1 VTSRLQE
8 AGPPAGLQPA
18 SAGWLRPLRW
28 LGAAVETARPRQ
40 WPKNL
45 LVFAAPLA
53 AASLGRDHDLGYSF
67 AAAAAFV
74 AASSAVYYVN
84 DVIDADRD
92 RQHPVKRFRP
102 VADGRLPRSHAVILA
117 AVCAA
122 LGIAVGLELGDRRL
136 CAVVGLYLAHSM
148 FYSVVGKHI
157 PVLELCLV
165 ATGFVLRAIGG
176 AIATHVPPSGWFLL
190 VCSLGAI
197 MVAIAKR
204 YTELAGLGGNA
215 VRHRPVMRAY
225 SRRTLRL
232 GQRVVASAM
241 VVAYLLWAQAEAN
254 PYMLGWHLASALALV
269 AALIRFDWLTRQA
282 ANRPVEDLISK
293 DGVMLYCETAWLAM
307 FVAGL

>member
-1 VTSRLQE
+1 VTSDLRQ
-8 AGPPAGLQPA
+8 AGTAAGVLA
-18 SAGWLRPLRW
+18 ATAGWPQPLRW
-28 LGAAVETARPRQ
+28 IGAAAETARPRQ

-67 AAAAAFV
+67 AAAAAFI

-92 RQHPVKRFRP
+92 RRHPVKRLRP
-102 VADGRLPRSHAVILA
+102 VACGRLRRSHAVALA
-117 AVCAA
+117 AV
-122 LGIAVGLELGDRRL
+122 GAVVGVAIGLELGDPGL
-136 CAVVGLYLAHSM
+136 CAVVGLYLAHSL
-148 FYSVVGKHI
+148 FYSLVGKHI

-204 YTELAGLGGNA
+204 YTELAGLGADA

-225 SRRTLRL
+225 SCRALRA
-232 GQRVVASAM
+232 GQRIVAGAM
-241 VVAYLLWAQAEAN
+241 VVAYLLCAQAEAN
-254 PYMLGWHLASALALV
+254 PYMLGWHLASALALA
-269 AALIRFDWLTRQA
+269 AALIRFDWLTRRA
-282 ANRPVEDLISK
+282 SNRPVEDLIAK
-293 DGVMLYCETAWLAM
+293 DGVMIYCEMAWLAM